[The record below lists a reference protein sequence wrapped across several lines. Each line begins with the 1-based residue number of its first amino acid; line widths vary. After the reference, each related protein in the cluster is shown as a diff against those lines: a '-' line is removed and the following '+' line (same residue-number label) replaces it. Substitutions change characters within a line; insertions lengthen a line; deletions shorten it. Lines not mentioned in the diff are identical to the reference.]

1 MKKAVLFFFLALTV
15 LHAQNNQG
23 VISGTV
29 IDATSKQPLPFA
41 NVFVIETGGG
51 AATDLDGKYSITR
64 LEPGSYRVRVSAV
77 GYTTV
82 TKTDI
87 TVSNAKPAVINF
99 ELMPSVIELEGVTV
113 TSDYFSRSLTEIN
126 SVTYFG
132 YEEIRRAPGG
142 FEDVVRALSILPGVA
157 VAEAGRNDLIVRGG
171 APSEN
176 LYLVDGFEVP
186 NINHFGNQGATG
198 GPLSFIN
205 LDFVDETSFATGGF
219 PVMYGDKLSSVL
231 QIKLREG
238 RNDRAG
244 GKATISASQFGL
256 NLETPVTSN
265 SSLLFSARRSYL
277 DFIFKAAGFGFVPE
291 YYDVLGKY
299 SWNIDKTSK
308 LSYLFVSAFDNV
320 RYFNETEDQRF
331 ENSRVLGSDQIQYL
345 TGLSY
350 RKLFSNGFFDVLL
363 SRNFTDFNTSQ
374 RDSLLNPIFL
384 NESLEAENKLKAE
397 AVLKFG
403 KKTELNIGGDI
414 KLIKFRADIKL
425 ASFRTTFGDILPL
438 DSTSVAQNFLKGG
451 LFANYTYM
459 LTDRMTANAGVR
471 LDYFDEIETKQYIS
485 PRFALSYMFSPLF
498 SMNFSAGV
506 YRQSPSYIWLASFPE
521 NKRLKSIRTDQYILG
536 FDYRLREDAQLKVE
550 GYYKDYSDYPASLVR
565 PYLVLANTGAGFSGS
580 EDNFSSFGLEPLS
593 SEGTGY
599 ARGIEFSIQ
608 KKLSDIRAY
617 GIMSFTLGEAKFT
630 ARDGIART
638 GTYDQ
643 TVIFNLSGGYKFNEA
658 WEMSMKFRYAT
669 AKPRTPFNV
678 DGSQSVA
685 LYNTVRSDNP
695 HALDLRVDKRWFFDN
710 LTLITYLDVQN
721 VYNNTKTGSVRWN
734 PREQKAEL
742 NSSIGILPSI
752 GVSLEF

>member
-1 MKKAVLFFFLALTV
+1 MKKAVLIFFLALTV

-41 NVFVIETGGG
+41 NVFLVETGGG

-320 RYFNETEDQRF
+320 RYFNETEDQR
-331 ENSRVLGSDQIQYL
+331 
-345 TGLSY
+345 
-350 RKLFSNGFFDVLL
+350 
-363 SRNFTDFNTSQ
+363 
-374 RDSLLNPIFL
+374 
-384 NESLEAENKLKAE
+384 
-397 AVLKFG
+397 
-403 KKTELNIGGDI
+403 
-414 KLIKFRADIKL
+414 
-425 ASFRTTFGDILPL
+425 
-438 DSTSVAQNFLKGG
+438 
-451 LFANYTYM
+451 
-459 LTDRMTANAGVR
+459 
-471 LDYFDEIETKQYIS
+471 
-485 PRFALSYMFSPLF
+485 
-498 SMNFSAGV
+498 
-506 YRQSPSYIWLASFPE
+506 
-521 NKRLKSIRTDQYILG
+521 
-536 FDYRLREDAQLKVE
+536 
-550 GYYKDYSDYPASLVR
+550 YPCR
-565 PYLVLANTGAGFSGS
+565 C
-580 EDNFSSFGLEPLS
+580 E
-593 SEGTGY
+593 
-599 ARGIEFSIQ
+599 
-608 KKLSDIRAY
+608 
-617 GIMSFTLGEAKFT
+617 
-630 ARDGIART
+630 
-638 GTYDQ
+638 
-643 TVIFNLSGGYKFNEA
+643 
-658 WEMSMKFRYAT
+658 
-669 AKPRTPFNV
+669 
-678 DGSQSVA
+678 
-685 LYNTVRSDNP
+685 
-695 HALDLRVDKRWFFDN
+695 
-710 LTLITYLDVQN
+710 
-721 VYNNTKTGSVRWN
+721 
-734 PREQKAEL
+734 
-742 NSSIGILPSI
+742 
-752 GVSLEF
+752 